1 MKARTVCNLRR
12 EGAIV
17 LDGPEAGR
25 SLADKAPLF
34 DPLVQ
39 RHGPACVPEPSS
51 VFETII
57 EAICHQQLSMEAG
70 RAIYQRIHEAFPDGL
85 TPQAAREAPKERFTE
100 AGLSNP
106 KAGYVASIADALEKT
121 RLTRSTLEPL
131 PDERVFQTLTDLPGV
146 GPWTARIVMLFA
158 LHRDDVLP
166 HTDHGLLDGARR
178 VLDLPETPSPDAL
191 ARRAQAWRP
200 HRSIAAWYLWAERDR
215 LLQEAGK
222 RSP

>member
-17 LDGPEAGR
+17 LGGPDASR
-25 SLADKAPLF
+25 SLADKGPVF

-39 RHGPACVPEPSS
+39 RHGPARVPEPSS
-51 VFETII
+51 VFETLV

-70 RAIYQRIHEAFPDGL
+70 RAIYQRIHEAFPAGL
-85 TPQAAREAPKERFTE
+85 TPQAAREAPKRRFAQ

-106 KAGYVASIADALEKT
+106 KAGYVASIADAFEKT
-121 RLTRSTLEPL
+121 PRTRAKLDPL
-131 PDERVFQTLTDLPGV
+131 PDGRVFQALTDLPGV

-166 HTDHGLLDGARR
+166 RTDHGLLDGARR
-178 VLDLPETPSPDAL
+178 VLDLAETPSPDAL

-200 HRSIAAWYLWAERDR
+200 HRSLAAWYLWAERDR